1 MPEQKVEFEN
11 IHVIA
16 DEHITDD
23 EQELSLFEID
33 TKVQAT
39 EADDKFKTQLKNLC
53 IKHRSCF
60 RKTPGRFKSYEH
72 TIIMKND
79 EPFFMKS
86 YPIPDKYRD
95 KVSEEIDNML
105 RYGVIERAVTPYI
118 NPLVIVPKKNGAVRI
133 CLDARQ
139 INDRMQEDHDG
150 PEEIDQVLRRCQG
163 IGVMS
168 SLDLRAS
175 FWQVPLAHESRKY
188 TGFSHQGYTY
198 QYTSVPFGLK
208 ISSAALN
215 RAAETILRDMRDSV
229 IAFVDDWLVVS
240 ATMEQHLQD
249 LDELL
254 TVYQTRTS
262 DQEKTPSVS
271 STATVFVLHGAR
283 HDAVSKRSGS
293 LVQASTGRK
302 RKAWDDVGQDPMR
315 EESRKLICQWV
326 EDVNHATKI
335 GRRSDNRKPLAAREN
350 TQPLVCTVQPRCV
363 QRPASPTPSIV
374 SARPASTIDL
384 ISGDEDDEPIIVCE
398 IFHARRPTA
407 LPPVQRPTTP
417 QRIRPA
423 SVLIIESPASPP
435 ISPATS
441 PSLSLESRP
450 PSPVRF
456 SPTPPL
462 SYSPISSAL
471 ENYSSHEDDGASPR
485 PSPSYSPVQS
495 ASESDNTPPGSPQFI
510 NPAWVPNEQDSD
522 DEEIDHEVAL
532 IWGQR
537 AFQAAADEGYFSA
550 QSSSKHLDAFI
561 TRVLAQASER
571 ALSET
576 PTTPTVARAP
586 PVPSQPYAGPVRKRD
601 RKRKFAPFFAA
612 SIEITRMRRRRCMER
627 VSSVWRGQSPAG
639 IKDAQ
644 RQNTGCS
651 PKRCSNTLWYDSIK
665 VCVRVWTPNTGKF
678 SDLTFR
684 NQKFR
689 E

>member
-1 MPEQKVEFEN
+1 
-11 IHVIA
+11 
-16 DEHITDD
+16 
-23 EQELSLFEID
+23 
-33 TKVQAT
+33 
-39 EADDKFKTQLKNLC
+39 
-53 IKHRSCF
+53 
-60 RKTPGRFKSYEH
+60 
-72 TIIMKND
+72 MKND

-168 SLDLRAS
+168 SLDLRTS

-254 TVYQTRTS
+254 TRIS
-262 DQEKTPSVS
+262 DENVTE
-271 STATVFVLHGAR
+271 AAR
-283 HDAVSKRSGS
+283 
-293 LVQASTGRK
+293 STGEHSAIGMHRPTEM
-302 RKAWDDVGQDPMR
+302 RPTSSVADAFHRVSPTSIDDRFNLGGR
-315 EESRKLICQWV
+315 
-326 EDVNHATKI
+326 
-335 GRRSDNRKPLAAREN
+335 GRRA
-350 TQPLVCTVQPRCV
+350 
-363 QRPASPTPSIV
+363 
-374 SARPASTIDL
+374 
-384 ISGDEDDEPIIVCE
+384 IIVCVK
-398 IFHARRPTA
+398 FSHARRPTA

-462 SYSPISSAL
+462 SYSPISSAS

-550 QSSSKHLDAFI
+550 QSSSRHLDAFI

-601 RKRKFAPFFAA
+601 RKRKFAPFFPA

-639 IKDAQ
+639 IKDA
-644 RQNTGCS
+644 
-651 PKRCSNTLWYDSIK
+651 
-665 VCVRVWTPNTGKF
+665 CVEEEL
-678 SDLTFR
+678 S
-684 NQKFR
+684 
-689 E
+689 

>member
-133 CLDARQ
+133 CCLDARQ

-254 TVYQTRTS
+254 TRISDENVTYGHVKVIQSDHGSQFTS
-262 DQEKTPSVS
+262 
-271 STATVFVLHGAR
+271 
-283 HDAVSKRSGS
+283 
-293 LVQASTGRK
+293 
-302 RKAWDDVGQDPMR
+302 KAWTFSMNR
-315 EESRKLICQWV
+315 EKIKIIFSSIRHAQSNLV
-326 EDVNHATKI
+326 ERYNKEI
-335 GRRSDNRKPLAAREN
+335 GRFLRTLAGDDHPSWANWCQAIAEIMNTTVNETTGFCPLELQTGQKPERFWTKYVPTEPETKPYEQVCDEARANIQKKGQARAEKWNSEHKITSLDIGNLVLVKALRVPSGAA
-350 TQPLVCTVQPRCV
+350 
-363 QRPASPTPSIV
+363 QRA
-374 SARPASTIDL
+374 AKL
-384 ISGDEDDEPIIVCE
+384 
-398 IFHARRPTA
+398 
-407 LPPVQRPTTP
+407 
-417 QRIRPA
+417 
-423 SVLIIESPASPP
+423 
-435 ISPATS
+435 
-441 PSLSLESRP
+441 LSLYEGP
-450 PSPVRF
+450 
-456 SPTPPL
+456 
-462 SYSPISSAL
+462 Y
-471 ENYSSHEDDGASPR
+471 ENCP
-485 PSPSYSPVQS
+485 
-495 ASESDNTPPGSPQFI
+495 
-510 NPAWVPNEQDSD
+510 
-522 DEEIDHEVAL
+522 
-532 IWGQR
+532 
-537 AFQAAADEGYFSA
+537 
-550 QSSSKHLDAFI
+550 
-561 TRVLAQASER
+561 
-571 ALSET
+571 
-576 PTTPTVARAP
+576 
-586 PVPSQPYAGPVRKRD
+586 
-601 RKRKFAPFFAA
+601 
-612 SIEITRMRRRRCMER
+612 
-627 VSSVWRGQSPAG
+627 
-639 IKDAQ
+639 
-644 RQNTGCS
+644 
-651 PKRCSNTLWYDSIK
+651 
-665 VCVRVWTPNTGKF
+665 
-678 SDLTFR
+678 
-684 NQKFR
+684 
-689 E
+689 

>member
-1 MPEQKVEFEN
+1 M
-11 IHVIA
+11 
-16 DEHITDD
+16 
-23 EQELSLFEID
+23 
-33 TKVQAT
+33 
-39 EADDKFKTQLKNLC
+39 KNLHTVYLIC
-53 IKHRSCF
+53 TGVTKKKHRASAQQ
-60 RKTPGRFKSYEH
+60 PRF
-72 TIIMKND
+72 
-79 EPFFMKS
+79 
-86 YPIPDKYRD
+86 
-95 KVSEEIDNML
+95 
-105 RYGVIERAVTPYI
+105 
-118 NPLVIVPKKNGAVRI
+118 
-133 CLDARQ
+133 
-139 INDRMQEDHDG
+139 
-150 PEEIDQVLRRCQG
+150 
-163 IGVMS
+163 
-168 SLDLRAS
+168 
-175 FWQVPLAHESRKY
+175 
-188 TGFSHQGYTY
+188 
-198 QYTSVPFGLK
+198 
-208 ISSAALN
+208 
-215 RAAETILRDMRDSV
+215 
-229 IAFVDDWLVVS
+229 
-240 ATMEQHLQD
+240 
-249 LDELL
+249 
-254 TVYQTRTS
+254 
-262 DQEKTPSVS
+262 
-271 STATVFVLHGAR
+271 FVLHGAR

-612 SIEITRMRRRRCMER
+612 SIEITRRMRRRRCMER
-627 VSSVWRGQSPAG
+627 VSSVWRGQSPAESGG
-639 IKDAQ
+639 IFSPSMSVDVHVLCSLIFILCFHKIFSRDQIEKKWRSHDQVLDLEYFNWTSFLTASAPRASSHSQTNVEVTVREPNVLSYNVMQSSCKDCHYE
-644 RQNTGCS
+644 RKWG
-651 PKRCSNTLWYDSIK
+651 
-665 VCVRVWTPNTGKF
+665 
-678 SDLTFR
+678 
-684 NQKFR
+684 